1 MKRMNSEVIASALDT
16 MRAATRELAA
26 GCVLLTTKDAVSLS
40 RVPLSAETLLGY
52 PSWVMPRIEKNPRA
66 KRPTYLFD
74 PRDVRDLPRVLA
86 EWQEAIAEGLEAEF
100 VRLRMDYLA
109 GRDMPSKEAA

>member
-1 MKRMNSEVIASALDT
+1 MKRMNSETIGSTLDS
-16 MRAATRELAA
+16 MWAATRELAA

-52 PSWVMPRIEKNPRA
+52 PSWVMPRIAKNPRA

-86 EWQEAIAEGLEAEF
+86 EWQTAVAEDRETEVA
-100 VRLRMDYLA
+100 RLRMEYLA
-109 GRDMPSKEAA
+109 GRDMPSKQAA